1 MVEAAESCNINRG
14 KYAKRSKVHKIRKTN
29 FVDLYHN
36 RRDLKIH
43 EAICRRFVG
52 RDGTEEFFNH

>member
-1 MVEAAESCNINRG
+1 MVEATETCDINQG

-36 RRDLKIH
+36 RRDLKIGD
-43 EAICRRFVG
+43 AIRRRFAQK
-52 RDGTEEFFNH
+52 DGSEEFFNH